1 VFGYI
6 DPGTLKQLDAILAMP
21 GATPP
26 SPTRLEFIHSIEN
39 AVYCD
44 GLMLDRSATADPER
58 TRSLAQLKLSHVR
71 MYSVDRVGEML
82 TG

>member
-1 VFGYI
+1 
-6 DPGTLKQLDAILAMP
+6 
-21 GATPP
+21 
-26 SPTRLEFIHSIEN
+26 
-39 AVYCD
+39 VYCD

-82 TG
+82 TGRVGLEHIDENFFDDYARHYFYGFV